1 MKLFGR
7 FFQARDDYQNLDSAQ
22 YIEKKGFAE
31 DISEG
36 KFSLPLIHALCSE
49 TQHRGRLMSILQRRK
64 TGVELSVDIRK
75 LALNDI
81 KATGG
86 LEYAKNT
93 ARDLQEAV
101 SETLSQYED
110 KVGAKN
116 WIFRLVQ
123 KRLEIEA

>member
-1 MKLFGR
+1 
-7 FFQARDDYQNLDSAQ
+7 
-22 YIEKKGFAE
+22 
-31 DISEG
+31 
-36 KFSLPLIHALCSE
+36 
-49 TQHRGRLMSILQRRK
+49 MSILQRRK

>member
-1 MKLFGR
+1 
-7 FFQARDDYQNLDSAQ
+7 
-22 YIEKKGFAE
+22 
-31 DISEG
+31 
-36 KFSLPLIHALCSE
+36 
-49 TQHRGRLMSILQRRK
+49 MSILQRRK

-93 ARDLQEAV
+93 AMDLQEAV

-116 WIFRLVQ
+116 WILRLVQ
-123 KRLEIEA
+123 KRLEIET